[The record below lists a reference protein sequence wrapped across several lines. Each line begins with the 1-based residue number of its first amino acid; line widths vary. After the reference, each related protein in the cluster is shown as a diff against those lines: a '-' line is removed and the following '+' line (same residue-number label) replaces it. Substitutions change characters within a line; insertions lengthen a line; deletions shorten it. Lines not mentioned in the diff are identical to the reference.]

1 MAFFYEFTDAGNIDG
16 IAVRTERWN
25 DAQAAAAER
34 REAILARQALPR
46 YENSV
51 KETDRF
57 VNPVT
62 DGTNP
67 FMITKKFEGYS
78 NFVASFYGFPYT
90 GEAK

>member
-34 REAILARQALPR
+34 HEAILARQALPR
-46 YENSV
+46 YENSA
-51 KETDRF
+51 ERSGRF
-57 VNPVT
+57 VDLVT

-78 NFVASFYGFPYT
+78 NFVMSYYGFPYT
-90 GEAK
+90 EGAK

>member
-25 DAQAAAAER
+25 DAQAAAEER

-46 YENSV
+46 YENSAKRV
-51 KETDRF
+51 GRF
-57 VNPVT
+57 VDPVT
-62 DGTNP
+62 DGSNP
-67 FMITKKFEGYS
+67 FLIAKKFEGYS
-78 NFVASFYGFPYT
+78 DFVASFYGFPYT